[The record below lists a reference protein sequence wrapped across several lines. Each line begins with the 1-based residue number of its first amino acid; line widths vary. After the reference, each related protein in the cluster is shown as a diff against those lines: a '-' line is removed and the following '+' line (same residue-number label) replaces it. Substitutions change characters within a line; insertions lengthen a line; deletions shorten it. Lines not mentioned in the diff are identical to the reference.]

1 MTFDSGALLD
11 TPLKSETEKWRAQD
25 WENYLTLF
33 DVNAPKE
40 EIYVGTSHDLEE
52 LISKLQRPGA
62 SRLKNALKLLNQG
75 DES

>member
-1 MTFDSGALLD
+1 MTIDGGALLE
-11 TPLKSETEKWRAQD
+11 TSLKSETEKWRAQD

-62 SRLKNALKLLNQG
+62 SRTKQVLRLLNQG